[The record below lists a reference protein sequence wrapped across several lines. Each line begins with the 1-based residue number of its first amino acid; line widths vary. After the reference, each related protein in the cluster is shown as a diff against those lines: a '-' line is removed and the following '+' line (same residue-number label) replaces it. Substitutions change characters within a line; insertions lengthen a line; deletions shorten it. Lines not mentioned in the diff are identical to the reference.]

1 MQINSASSYTPQAN
15 GSLAVDNQN
24 QVAQQRDRLRV
35 QQETQQAQQSAQQ
48 AKEQEL
54 KSNQVNRFD
63 VDEKSLALV
72 EEAQQ
77 RTAEAG
83 QSNSQLSSQTNNQSK
98 QSSKSNTQTA
108 YDSPSQQNKSAIAAY
123 SSVDNIAQRENIQQV
138 FGVDLLA

>member
-1 MQINSASSYTPQAN
+1 MQINNASSYTPQAS

-48 AKEQEL
+48 TKEQEQ
-54 KSNQVNRFD
+54 KPNQVNRFD

-72 EEAQQ
+72 EQAQQ
-77 RTAEAG
+77 RTAETG
-83 QSNSQLSSQTNNQSK
+83 QASSQLSSQTNDQSK
-98 QSSKSNTQTA
+98 QFNKSNKQTA
-108 YDSPSQQNKSAIAAY
+108 YDHPSQQNKSAIAAY

>member
-1 MQINSASSYTPQAN
+1 MQINSASSYTPQAK

-48 AKEQEL
+48 AKDQEQ
-54 KSNQVNRFD
+54 KSSQVNRFD

-72 EEAQQ
+72 EKNQQ
-77 RTAEAG
+77 KSAEE
-83 QSNSQLSSQTNNQSK
+83 QSSSQLSSQTNNQSK
-98 QSSKSNTQTA
+98 QSSKSTTQTD

-123 SSVDNIAQRENIQQV
+123 SSVGNIAQRENIQQV